1 MRATRLFSFQDSL
14 KGESMATHE
23 FTPTLEFGCLR
34 DAIRILRAGPS
45 ELDTAEV
52 CEVGQHLAWFSGCSL
67 AWYAERKKVAPDDT
81 DSTLLDR
88 LLSLFSRR
96 DDFGGE
102 LPVSATDEQGNEF
115 PIQSVDEL
123 CDIAESALEPDSEG
137 YAAFPV
143 IQVLSIVIPIIIEL
157 LKRRKGD
164 E

>member
-1 MRATRLFSFQDSL
+1 MGFPRLFSFQDSL

-34 DAIRILRAGPS
+34 DAIRILRAGPAH
-45 ELDTAEV
+45 LDTPEI
-52 CEVGQHLAWFSGCSL
+52 CEVGQHLAWFTGCGL

-81 DSTLLDR
+81 DSTMLDR
-88 LLSLFSRR
+88 LLSLFNRR
-96 DDFGGE
+96 EVFGDE
-102 LPVSATDEQGNEF
+102 LPAK
-115 PIQSVDEL
+115 SVDEL
-123 CDIAESALEPDSEG
+123 CDLAEAALEPDSEG